1 MRVEGFRIGLGLRF
15 LLACGLIVAAA
26 GFGRAERLP
35 LKIYTT
41 ADGLVSNRISR
52 IVRDSRGYLWFCT
65 ENGLSRFDGVSF
77 TNYTTEQGLPD
88 NGVDDLLE
96 TRDGTYWVATGK
108 GLCRYNPKGLALLSS
123 QLSPRSE
130 PMFAVYHPDGDQ
142 ITWAIKSLYEDRSG
156 TLWCGTWRGLYRLE
170 RVGVEVKFHYV
181 EMGMPAGE
189 SQRHV
194 VRNMLEDRR
203 GALWLATD
211 CGLYRRLP
219 DGRADRFTRAQ
230 GLTGE
235 HVLGLI
241 EDRQGNLWAGVRFGG
256 LVRLVSEP
264 DSTRP
269 IVARQYALR
278 DGLGCVKVTSLFE
291 SSDGRFWIGT
301 DCGLDELR
309 EPDGKTRQT
318 IKSRVSILDLS
329 DPRIWSLCED
339 RQGNLWMG
347 TAEGAAKL
355 ARGGFTTYTDADGLG
370 SRKMC
375 LITETR
381 GGELCVYS
389 RSPRHSFINRLEAK
403 ERKSFVAIKP
413 NLPMLE
419 DPSDC
424 VFYMQDRESTWWAA
438 TPDHV
443 FRYPKASRIEDLER
457 LRPEY
462 FYPRIGVKATQQI
475 FSLYEDRRGDI
486 WISTR
491 GAEGLLRWERRT
503 RTFHAYPET
512 RGRPPAGSYAED
524 AAGNLWIAFAESGIA
539 RYENTR
545 FRFFMEADGL
555 PAGIIGRLYADSRG
569 RLWASSSRG
578 GLARIDDT
586 SADIPHVVAYTTAE
600 GLSSNNVIS
609 IVEDRF
615 GRLYIGT
622 DHGLDRLDPATNR
635 IKHFTSAA
643 GLAGDVVDFGYRDRH
658 GALWFSTDTGLSK
671 LIPELDEPE
680 PPSVLINRVQI
691 SGRPQEVSELG
702 EMSIG
707 GLQLGR
713 SQNSIQI
720 DFVGLALGTGD
731 KLRYQYR
738 LEGADADWQSPT
750 TQRSVSYANMAPG
763 PYRFL
768 VRAVNGEGVVSE
780 SPATLEFTILS
791 PVWGSWWFVMFAT
804 LVFVVAAYADY
815 QRRRNRRL
823 ELERVRARIAA
834 DLHDDVGANLTRIAI
849 LSEVA
854 NHQLG
859 HEKQPAHGTL
869 SSIANISRESV
880 ASMRDIVW
888 AINPKRDRLFDL
900 TRRMRSFASDIFTH
914 RQIQFRFRGPQ
925 RDRELRLG
933 PEVRRDV
940 FLIFKEAVNNIVRH
954 SECAHAAIEL
964 RVEGHLLE
972 LNVIDDGKG
981 IDVTASNEGQGLAS
995 MRRRAE
1001 SFGGKLE
1008 IDSSNGRGTTVRLS
1022 VPLAGRLVRA
1032 ASMRGKP
1039 RKGEVKKPA

>member
-1 MRVEGFRIGLGLRF
+1 MRVEGFKIGLGLRL
-15 LLACGLIVAAA
+15 LLACGLIMAAA
-26 GFGRAERLP
+26 GFGRCERLP
-35 LKIYTT
+35 LKTYTT

-65 ENGLSRFDGVSF
+65 ENGLSRFDGVAF

-88 NGVDDLLE
+88 NGVDDLVE
-96 TRDGTYWVATGK
+96 TRDGTYWMATGK
-108 GLCRYNPKGLALLSS
+108 GLCRYNPKGLASPGS
-123 QLSPRSE
+123 QRLPGTE
-130 PMFAVYHPDGDQ
+130 PMFVVYHPDGDQ

-170 RVGVEVKFHYV
+170 RIGNEVRFHYV
-181 EMGMPAGE
+181 EMGMPAAE

-194 VRNMLEDRR
+194 VRNILEDRR

-211 CGLYRRLP
+211 CGLFRRSL
-219 DGRADRFTRAQ
+219 DGRVDRFTRSH

-235 HVLGLI
+235 HILGLL
-241 EDRQGNLWAGVRFGG
+241 EDRRGNLWAGVRFGG

-264 DSTRP
+264 DANRP
-269 IVARQYALR
+269 IVARQYSLR
-278 DGLGCVKVTSLFE
+278 DGLGCAKVTSLFE

-301 DCGLDELR
+301 DCGVDELR
-309 EPDGKTRQT
+309 EVDGKTSQT
-318 IKSRVSILDLS
+318 IKGRLSSMDLS
-329 DPRIWSLCED
+329 DPRIWSICED
-339 RQGNLWMG
+339 HQGNLWMG

-355 ARGGFTTYTDADGLG
+355 ARVGFTTYTDADGLG

-389 RSPRHSFINRLEAK
+389 RSPQHSFINRLEGK
-403 ERKSFVAIKP
+403 EGKSFVAIKP
-413 NLPMLE
+413 NLPTLE

-424 VFYMQDRESTWWAA
+424 VFYLPDSEGTWWAA
-438 TPDHV
+438 TPGQV
-443 FRYPKASRIEDLER
+443 FRYPKANRMEDLER

-462 FYPRIGVKATQQI
+462 FYPGIGVKATEQI

-503 RTFHAYPET
+503 RTFHSYPET

-524 AAGNLWIAFAESGIA
+524 AAGNLWIAFAEAGIA
-539 RYENTR
+539 RYENNR
-545 FRFFMEADGL
+545 FRFFTAADGL
-555 PAGIIGRLYADSRG
+555 PVGVIGRLCADSRG

-586 SADIPHVVAYTTAE
+586 SADNLHVIAYTTAE
-600 GLSSNNVIS
+600 GLSSNNVVS
-609 IVEDRF
+609 IVEDQF

-622 DHGLDRLDPATNR
+622 DHGLDRLDPSTNR
-635 IKHFTSAA
+635 IKHFTSAS

-658 GALWFSTDTGLSK
+658 GALWFSTDTGLSR
-671 LIPELDEPE
+671 LVPELDQPE
-680 PPSVLINRVQI
+680 PQPVLINRVQI
-691 SGRPQEVSELG
+691 SGRPQTISELG
-702 EMSIG
+702 EMNIG
-707 GLQLGR
+707 GLELGR
-713 SQNSIQI
+713 GQNDIQI
-720 DFVGLALGTGD
+720 DFVGPALGTSD
-731 KLRYQYR
+731 KLRYQYQ
-738 LEGADADWQSPT
+738 LEGSDAGWQPPT
-750 TQRSVSYANMAPG
+750 TQRSVSYSNLAPG

-780 SPATLEFTILS
+780 SPATLEFTILA
-791 PVWGSWWFVMFAT
+791 PVWRRWWFVLFAT
-804 LVFVVAAYADY
+804 LTFAIAAYANY
-815 QRRRNRRL
+815 HRKRARRL
-823 ELERVRARIAA
+823 ELERVRTRIAS
-834 DLHDDVGANLTRIAI
+834 DLHDDIGANLTKIAI

-854 NHQLG
+854 SHQLR
-859 HEKQPAHGTL
+859 HEKQSAHGTL

-900 TRRMRSFASDIFTH
+900 ARRMRSFASDIFTH
-914 RQIQFRFRGPQ
+914 RQIHFHFRGPQ
-925 RDRELRLG
+925 HDRELRLG

-954 SECAHAAIEL
+954 SECKHAAIEL
-964 RVEGHLLE
+964 NVEGHLLA

-981 IDVTASNEGQGLAS
+981 IDVTASDGGQGLAS

-1022 VPLAGRLVRA
+1022 VPLAGRLVRT
-1032 ASMRGKP
+1032 ASLRGKH
-1039 RKGEVKKPA
+1039 RKGGIKNPA